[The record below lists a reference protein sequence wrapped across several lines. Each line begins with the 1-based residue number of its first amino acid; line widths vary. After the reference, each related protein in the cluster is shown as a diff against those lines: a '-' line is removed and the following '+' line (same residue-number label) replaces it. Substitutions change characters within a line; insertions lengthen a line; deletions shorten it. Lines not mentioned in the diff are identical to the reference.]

1 MTPQRL
7 TPVLASI
14 VLFASAA
21 CSPARPAPWLVNE
34 TTSLPPGVYRRTDE
48 PIVRG
53 AIVALRPPSDAR
65 AYLAGLGAS
74 PQAQLLKRV
83 AATRGEVVCRRG
95 LQVTWPR
102 GAVTA
107 RAADR
112 RGRPLAEWRGCRR
125 LAGDQ
130 VFVLG
135 DSALSFDSR
144 YFGPVRRAAVHG
156 VYREAWRW

>member
-1 MTPQRL
+1 MTPRRL
-7 TPVLASI
+7 TPALASI
-14 VLFASAA
+14 VLSAGAA

-34 TTSLPPGVYRRTDE
+34 TTSLPRGVYRRTDE
-48 PIVRG
+48 PIARG
-53 AIVALRPPSDAR
+53 AIVALHPPPDAR

-74 PQAQLLKRV
+74 PQARLLKRV

-107 RAADR
+107 LAADR

-144 YFGPVRRAAVHG
+144 YFGPVRRVAVDG